1 QDLRVAWHLAQRGR
15 NDRTPDDRR
24 RLCPTWAA
32 PQGGHRSLDRAQ
44 GRTDWLRRRGRRPV
58 VEVKPM
64 KAIGRHIILEMW
76 GCQNL
81 DSVQIAEEA
90 LRDMV
95 EALDVNLLDLRVYP
109 FSPVGVTGIA
119 IVSESHLVIHTW
131 PEHGYAAVDIF
142 TCGAPRDPQDAVD
155 VLRRLFNPERIGVME
170 INRGQ
175 LDLPEYKV
183 SNASESGCAT
193 PRRTRTPA
201 YSA

>member
-1 QDLRVAWHLAQRGR
+1 
-15 NDRTPDDRR
+15 
-24 RLCPTWAA
+24 
-32 PQGGHRSLDRAQ
+32 
-44 GRTDWLRRRGRRPV
+44 
-58 VEVKPM
+58 M

-81 DSVQIAEEA
+81 DSVPTAEEA

-142 TCGAPRDPQDAVD
+142 TCGEPRDPQAAVQ
-155 VLRRLFNPERIGVME
+155 VLHRLYDPERVGVME

-175 LDLPEYKV
+175 LDVPTHHV
-183 SNASESGCAT
+183 TSPTGIQR
-193 PRRTRTPA
+193 PRVRRSRDRA
-201 YSA
+201 LSV